1 MSLPRSVFAGLAIG
15 LVGILVIAL
24 TGSGLEGAGTEGLCV
39 PESPLH
45 RITAT
50 ARPCGRLALNLVT
63 LPYITGAVLLLPRLP
78 GRLVMRV
85 LHTLGAL
92 ALVGVVAAMASR
104 RPAVLQN
111 PGVLFVVG
119 SLAALVLTGALQ
131 HLSPDPGRRRRR
143 LTVRDLHLCLAAF
156 WIALVL
162 GSTLLTVL
170 VSAGH

>member
-1 MSLPRSVFAGLAIG
+1 MSLPRAVFAGLAIG
-15 LVGILVIAL
+15 LLGILVIAL
-24 TGSGLEGAGTEGLCV
+24 TGRGLEGAGTDGMCV

-45 RITAT
+45 RISAT

-78 GRLVMRV
+78 GRLVMRA

-92 ALVGVVAAMASR
+92 ALVAVVAAVASR
-104 RPAVLQN
+104 RPAILQS
-111 PGVLFVVG
+111 PGALFVAG

-131 HLSPDPGRRRRR
+131 HLSPDRGRHRRW

-156 WIALVL
+156 WIVLVI
-162 GSTLLTVL
+162 GSTVMTVL
-170 VSAGH
+170 AGRGD